1 MAYLTHSQTAKG
13 ASPYSKGCIF
23 SWTNL
28 IHPTQIEFPFG
39 KIKFSGINKLV
50 FNSKG
55 HFWQYIFRACFIQI
69 VWKQNRGAHISSTV
83 GRDPVHFWPSLIYN
97 PAEDAQMLFSSLA
110 PSLLFKMSGIYPELN
125 FTFALWQG
133 CLLGSLI
140 LDQKEAPRS
149 YWLWKGLVLAYP
161 REWFSRAYGA
171 RKIKPR
177 VKESGTKAAVFH
189 SLSPSV
195 AAA

>member
-50 FNSKG
+50 FDSKG
-55 HFWQYIFRACFIQI
+55 HFWQYIFKACFIQI

-83 GRDPVHFWPSLIYN
+83 GRDPVHFWLSLIYN
-97 PAEDAQMLFSSLA
+97 PVGDAQMLF
-110 PSLLFKMSGIYPELN
+110 LL
-125 FTFALWQG
+125 
-133 CLLGSLI
+133 
-140 LDQKEAPRS
+140 PRPFPFVQNVRH
-149 YWLWKGLVLAYP
+149 L
-161 REWFSRAYGA
+161 
-171 RKIKPR
+171 PR
-177 VKESGTKAAVFH
+177 VKFHLCSLARLPAWVINLGPERSSLQLPTVERIGPGVAQGMVF
-189 SLSPSV
+189 
-195 AAA
+195 